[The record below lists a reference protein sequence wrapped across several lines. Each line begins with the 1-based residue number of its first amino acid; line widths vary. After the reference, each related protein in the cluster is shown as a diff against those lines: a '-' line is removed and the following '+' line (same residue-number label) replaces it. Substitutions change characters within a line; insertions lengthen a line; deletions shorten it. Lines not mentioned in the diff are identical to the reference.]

1 MTARLVAD
9 ELDLDLTTLAAALL
23 VVVVVVVGAGR
34 GPLALNAATLLGA
47 RIAILRLLEVGWRR
61 LVVLI
66 RDVGHVANTNRLYH
80 TSWKRQKVV
89 EILF

>member
-1 MTARLVAD
+1 MATTLVAD
-9 ELDLDLTTLAAALL
+9 ELDLDLTTLATALL
-23 VVVVVVVGAGR
+23 VVIVVVVGGR
-34 GPLALNAATLLGA
+34 EPRALGAAALLGA
-47 RIAILRLLEVGWRR
+47 AAPILRLLEVGRRR

-80 TSWKRQKVV
+80 TSCKRQQVV